1 MCESSAEVIKPLLLG
16 CDTKQSKIIQICLTS
31 VQKVIEAK
39 ILNLVNL
46 NKKHKQAKS
55 LNYTIF
61 YSTKKTE

>member
-55 LNYTIF
+55 LN
-61 YSTKKTE
+61 